1 MGLIKALRRI
11 KDKRG
16 ADISDLLNDAYD
28 WVSLGKP
35 REALYCVD
43 EVIADGDNWDAY
55 ILKLKVLDMLGM
67 HTEKPACQASML
79 DMLPHEPAVL
89 EGRMEILSRMG
100 MGGDMIERCEKA
112 LRATPG
118 DVNVLASKA
127 VLLAAAGRDAEA
139 LDCCSRV
146 LEMEPGMDVMLD
158 LKKKIEHAGNAPGRP
173 PEAAHRDTCR
183 PPGSSRRA
191 ARGRTG
197 SPPPRTADSRRR
209 QPHGQGAF
217 TASVGAGPDAGFDIT
232 S

>member
-112 LRATPG
+112 LRATSG

-158 LKKKIEHAGNAPGRP
+158 LKKKIEHAGNAPG
-173 PEAAHRDTCR
+173 D
-183 PPGSSRRA
+183 G
-191 ARGRTG
+191 
-197 SPPPRTADSRRR
+197 PR
-209 QPHGQGAF
+209 
-217 TASVGAGPDAGFDIT
+217 
-232 S
+232 